1 VSGLRS
7 RALLLG
13 TLAILLVVG
22 LILDELGALGPLE
35 GIVLQLSTPIQR
47 LLRSLTDRA
56 VDASHFLGS
65 RRELIARNEQLESL
79 VDQLMIENVR
89 LKEFEAQNEDL
100 RTKLNF
106 SETHPEYILKAAEVR
121 GRVIGSEP
129 NNLLAVLIIDVG
141 KRHGIAKGMP
151 VISERG
157 LVGHILAV
165 GTNWS
170 KVLLIIDPS
179 SSVAAMTQSERAPG
193 VVSGRLGQDLQMEY
207 IPQKDRVTVGD
218 VVLTSGMGGRYPP
231 SIVIGQITEAEQ
243 RDVDTFQ
250 KATVRPSVSFGKLE
264 TVLVLTS
271 FEPLDVEGALEGQDT
286 AEPTVTTTLTPA
298 ATLTLTTT
306 PSTAP

>member
-7 RALLLG
+7 RALLFG
-13 TLAILLVVG
+13 TLAILIVVG
-22 LILDELGALGPLE
+22 LILDELGALGPVE

-47 LLRSLTDRA
+47 LFRSLADRAIDANQFLRS
-56 VDASHFLGS
+56 
-65 RRELIARNEQLESL
+65 RRDLIARNKQLESL
-79 VDQLMIENVR
+79 VDQLMIENIR

-100 RTKLNF
+100 RAKLNF
-106 SETHPEYILKAAEVR
+106 SETHPEYKLKAAQVR

-157 LVGHILAV
+157 LVGHVLAV

-170 KVLLIIDPS
+170 KVLLITDPS

-207 IPQKDRVTVGD
+207 IPQKDRVTIGD
-218 VVLTSGMGGRYPP
+218 VVLTSGMGGLFPP
-231 SIVIGQITEAEQ
+231 SIVIGQVTEVEQ

-250 KATVRPSVSFGKLE
+250 KATVHPSVSFEKLE
-264 TVLVLTS
+264 TVLLLTN
-271 FEPLDVEGALEGQDT
+271 FEPLDVEGALAGQAT
-286 AEPTVTTTLTPA
+286 EEPA
-298 ATLTLTTT
+298 APATGA
-306 PSTAP
+306 PTATVAPTKVP

>member
-13 TLAILLVVG
+13 TLALLIVVG
-22 LILDELGALGPLE
+22 LILDELNALGPLE
-35 GIVLQLSTPIQR
+35 GIVLQLTTPVQR
-47 LLRSLTDRA
+47 LLRSLADR
-56 VDASHFLGS
+56 VIDANQFLS
-65 RRELIARNEQLESL
+65 NRRELVARNEQLESL

-100 RTKLNF
+100 RAKLEF

-129 NNLLAVLIIDVG
+129 NNLLAVLIVDVG

-151 VISERG
+151 VVSERG
-157 LVGHILAV
+157 LVGRILSV

-193 VVSGRLGQDLQMEY
+193 VVSGQLGQDLRMDY

-250 KATVRPSVSFGKLE
+250 RATVRPSVSFDKLE
-264 TVLVLTS
+264 TILVLTS
-271 FEPLDVEGALEGQDT
+271 FEPLDVQGALEGQADE
-286 AEPTVTTTLTPA
+286 EPVTTTPGSPA
-298 ATLTLTTT
+298 PTAAPT
-306 PSTAP
+306 TAP